1 MASAP
6 FPNPKP
12 EAMMDEA
19 CKSQPQDKIIDI
31 WCDPIT
37 LGVEKVNHQLLS
49 SLVHVCPKE
58 NQEHKKTW

>member
-1 MASAP
+1 
-6 FPNPKP
+6 
-12 EAMMDEA
+12 MDEA